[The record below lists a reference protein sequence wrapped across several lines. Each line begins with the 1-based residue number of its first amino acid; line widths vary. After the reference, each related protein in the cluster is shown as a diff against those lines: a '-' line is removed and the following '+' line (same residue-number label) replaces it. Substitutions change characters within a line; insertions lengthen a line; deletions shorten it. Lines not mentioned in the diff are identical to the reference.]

1 MNMPR
6 NSKYQR
12 GEIKMPKVKLL
23 IMPLSLLALF
33 LAFYLTQLH
42 VPQKPDFQLNLSP
55 VSECSGNIC
64 VEVDP
69 YTELTNVVFHLAG
82 WNSNNATPYA
92 QEVESYF
99 SPYRNHRAVF
109 LARKALREGLRYDA
123 ILRFAM
129 ELNSTEWS
137 AHLVER
143 VHGDKKLLNELAIAI
158 KDFAQESNFS
168 AFYENHKE
176 FYREQVGLFLKENP
190 DIFSL
195 PRFEE
200 NFFREKKS
208 RWIFV
213 LQPLEVVYYSYG
225 GWTNDTVYAFLGV
238 CSFSNGTY
246 SYCTASAHELAH
258 SFVNPAVNRHYWEF
272 KKYKEMFSPVK
283 EVMASMGYSSWKT
296 YLDET
301 FVRAFEAY
309 YILKTE
315 GNQSAERFIKDQEA
329 LGFYLVGRVYRA
341 YLTEYIPNKE
351 KYPTFESFMPEL
363 ARLMSNW
370 YKEGFWRNVSLEPT
384 IRMAFMAFK
393 TKGVKLYVAGNL
405 SNSEYVKSY
414 VGMLK
419 KAGFRVTFAEELESG
434 NVIVIA
440 PLNSS
445 VVSKL
450 NRYVEIR
457 NNSVVLDGVKYSEGV
472 FLVEALRN
480 PEGGGF
486 VLLIAGTPDVFNRKP
501 SGNSGEDLMNY
512 HYFVYLTS
520 LRRAVAFG

>member
-1 MNMPR
+1 MPGA
-6 NSKYQR
+6 KH
-12 GEIKMPKVKLL
+12 VLV
-23 IMPLSLLALF
+23 PLFLLALL
-33 LAFYLTQLH
+33 LAFYLTQPH
-42 VPQKPDFQLNLSP
+42 VPAKPDFQLNLSP
-55 VSECSGNIC
+55 VSECSGNVC
-64 VEVDP
+64 VEVNP

-82 WNSNNATPYA
+82 WDSNNLTPYS

-99 SPYRNHRAVF
+99 SPYRNHRAVL
-109 LARKALREGLRYDA
+109 LAKKALKEGLGYDA
-123 ILRFAM
+123 IPKFAM

-137 AHLVER
+137 THLVER
-143 VHGDKKLLNELAIAI
+143 VHGDKKLLNELATAM
-158 KDFAQESNFS
+158 KDFARESNFS
-168 AFYENHKE
+168 AFYENHRE
-176 FYREQVGLFLKENP
+176 FYREQIRLFLKENP
-190 DIFSL
+190 DVFSL

-213 LQPLEVVYYSYG
+213 LQPMEAYYSYG

-246 SYCTASAHELAH
+246 SYCSASAHELAH
-258 SFVNPAVNRHYWEF
+258 SFVNPAVDRHYWEF
-272 KKYKEMFSPVK
+272 KRYGEMFSPVK
-283 EVMASMGYSSWKT
+283 DVMTSMGYSNWKT

-315 GNQSAERFIKDQEA
+315 GNGSAERFIKGQEA
-329 LGFYLVGRVYRA
+329 LGFYLVGRVYQA

-363 ARLMSNW
+363 ARLMGNW
-370 YKEGFWRNVSLEPT
+370 YKEGFWRNVSPEPT
-384 IRMAFMAFK
+384 IKMAFMAFK
-393 TKGVKLYVAGNL
+393 TEGIKLYVAGNL

-414 VGMLK
+414 IETLK
-419 KAGFRVTFAEELESG
+419 KAGFKVTFANGLESG

-450 NRYVEIR
+450 NKYVEIR
-457 NNSVVLDGVKYSEGV
+457 GNSVVLDGVEYSNGV
-472 FLVEALRN
+472 FLAEALRN
-480 PEGGGF
+480 PKGGGF

-501 SGNSGEDLMNY
+501 SENSEESLLNY

-520 LRRAVAFG
+520 LKRAVAFG

>member
-1 MNMPR
+1 MSR
-6 NSKYQR
+6 A
-12 GEIKMPKVKLL
+12 KLL
-23 IMPLSLLALF
+23 LVPLSLLVLLF
-33 LAFYLTQLH
+33 ACYLTQSP
-42 VPQKPDFQLNLSP
+42 VPPKPDFQLNVSP
-55 VSECSGNIC
+55 ISECSGNVC
-64 VEVDP
+64 VEVNP

-82 WNSNNATPYA
+82 WNSNNLTPYS
-92 QEVESYF
+92 QEVNSHF
-99 SPYRNHRAVF
+99 APYRNHRAVL
-109 LARKALREGLRYDA
+109 LARKALREGLGYDA
-123 ILRFAM
+123 IPRFAM

-137 AHLVER
+137 INLVER
-143 VHGDKKLLNELAIAI
+143 VHGDKKLLNELATAM
-158 KDFAQESNFS
+158 KDFARESNFS
-168 AFYENHKE
+168 AFYESHRG
-176 FYREQVGLFLKENP
+176 FYREQIGLFLRENP
-190 DIFSL
+190 DVFSL

-208 RWIFV
+208 HWIFV
-213 LQPLEVVYYSYG
+213 LQPLEVYYSYG
-225 GWTNDTVYAFLGV
+225 GWKNSTVYAFLGV

-246 SYCTASAHELAH
+246 SYCSASAHELAH
-258 SFVNPAVNRHYWEF
+258 SFVNPAVEGHYWEF

-283 EVMASMGYSSWKT
+283 DVMTSMGYSSWKT

-315 GNQSAERFIKDQEA
+315 GNQGAERFIKGQEA

-341 YLTEYIPNKE
+341 YLTDYLPNGE

-363 ARLMSNW
+363 ARLMGNW
-370 YKEGFWRNVSLEPT
+370 YREGFWRNVSPEPT

-393 TKGVKLYVAGNL
+393 TKGVKIYSPNL
-405 SNSEYVKSY
+405 SESTYVESY
-414 VGMLK
+414 VEMLE
-419 KAGFRVTFAEELESG
+419 KAGFKVTFTNRLESG
-434 NVIVIA
+434 NLIVLI

-445 VVSKL
+445 VTRKL

-457 NNSVVLDGVKYSEGV
+457 NSSVVLDGVEYSKGV

-480 PEGGGF
+480 PKGGGF

-501 SGNSGEDLMNY
+501 SGNSDENLMNS
-512 HYFVYLTS
+512 HYFVYLTD